1 MAKANHTAVCAA
13 LTKSQIIRTVD
24 KLAALK
30 AEIST
35 LEQEA
40 DNLSD
45 LLKHQGEGVYFGHAH
60 KFMVATLT
68 SKRLDTR
75 LAQTFLTPGQLLD
88 CLKSTSTTSGRLY
101 AL

>member
-1 MAKANHTAVCAA
+1 MAATNSIAAA
-13 LTKSQIIRTVD
+13 LTKKQIVRTVD

-30 AEIST
+30 AQIST
-35 LEQEA
+35 LEAEA

-45 LLKHQGEGVYFGHAH
+45 LLKYQGDGVFFGSLH
-60 KFMVATLT
+60 KFMVATVT
-68 SKRLDTR
+68 GKRLDSR

-88 CLKSTSTTSGRLY
+88 CMKSTSTTSGRLY

>member
-1 MAKANHTAVCAA
+1 MAKTNSTAVAAA
-13 LTKSQIIRTVD
+13 LTQKQITRTVD

-30 AEIST
+30 AQISN
-35 LEQEA
+35 LEAEA

-45 LLKHQGEGVYFGHAH
+45 LLKLQGDGVYFGNLH
-60 KFMVATLT
+60 KFMVATVIGQ
-68 SKRLDTR
+68 RLDTR
-75 LAQTFLTPGQLLD
+75 LAQTFLTPAQLSQ